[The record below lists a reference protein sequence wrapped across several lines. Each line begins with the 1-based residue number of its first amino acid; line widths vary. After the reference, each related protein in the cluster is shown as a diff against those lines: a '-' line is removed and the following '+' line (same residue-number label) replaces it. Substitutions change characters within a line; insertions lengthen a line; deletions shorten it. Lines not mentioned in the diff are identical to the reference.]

1 MTSLDFLYISLG
13 IAVWVAMGSLVY
25 VTIALVKLFDHLK
38 TVTKVARD
46 TALDVQIAK
55 GSLKLGIYS
64 ILKRIVNN
72 LS

>member
-1 MTSLDFLYISLG
+1 
-13 IAVWVAMGSLVY
+13 VVMGSLVY